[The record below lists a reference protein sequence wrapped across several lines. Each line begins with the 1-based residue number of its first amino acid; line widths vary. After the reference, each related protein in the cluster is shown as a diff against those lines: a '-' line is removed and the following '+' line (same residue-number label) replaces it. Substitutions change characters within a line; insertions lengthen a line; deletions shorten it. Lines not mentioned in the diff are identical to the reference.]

1 VRGRVRGRVGVSVR
15 VRVRHSG
22 QGQWPGSVARSR
34 ASILAVGRTAA
45 MEVEVDVILREV
57 GQHRRRDVRR
67 VPQI

>member
-1 VRGRVRGRVGVSVR
+1 VVR
-15 VRVRHSG
+15 V
-22 QGQWPGSVARSR
+22 R

-57 GQHRRRDVRR
+57 RQHRRRDVRR